1 MYLYVYTYIM
11 EYVKYSYYST
21 RFEDNFPERN
31 SVMLTSVKSTNS
43 MRAAQIGLGAIA
55 IILSTLILVHPAASV
70 VSITVTLSVIFL
82 VVGIERVLSGILV
95 DNNSRWGSIGLGFLV
110 IILASIFLS
119 YPVGTTVFLLLLIA
133 VALLFVGIAGII
145 RGIADKQGSGWSR
158 VFGVVA
164 GVIAVAVSGLMM
176 ASPLYGAVF
185 ASLVVGIALLVI
197 GIQIIAAGISGRKM
211 RMMATKDVSR

>member
-21 RFEDNFPERN
+21 RFEDHFPERN
-31 SVMLTSVKSTNS
+31 SIMLTSVKSTNS

-55 IILSTLILVHPAASV
+55 IILSTLILIHPAASV
-70 VSITVTLSVIFL
+70 VSITLILSAILL

-95 DNNSRWGSIGLGFLV
+95 DNNSRWGSIGLGVLV

-145 RGIADKQGSGWSR
+145 RGIGDKQGSGWSR

-164 GVIAVAVSGLMM
+164 GVIAVAVSGLIM

-185 ASLVVGIALLVI
+185 ASLVLGIALLVI
-197 GIQIIAAGISGRKM
+197 GIQIIAAGVSGRKM
-211 RMMATKDVSR
+211 RMMATKGVSR

>member
-1 MYLYVYTYIM
+1 M

-21 RFEDNFPERN
+21 RFEDNFSERN

-55 IILSTLILVHPAASV
+55 IILSTLILIHPAASV
-70 VSITVTLSVIFL
+70 VSITVTLSVILL
-82 VVGIERVLSGILV
+82 VVRIERVLSGILV
-95 DNNSRWGSIGLGFLV
+95 DNNSRWGSIGLGVLV

-185 ASLVVGIALLVI
+185 ASLVLGIALLVI
-197 GIQIIAAGISGRKM
+197 GIQIISAGVSGRKM

>member
-1 MYLYVYTYIM
+1 M

-21 RFEDNFPERN
+21 RFEDNFSERN

-70 VSITVTLSVIFL
+70 VSITVTLSAILL

-95 DNNSRWGSIGLGFLV
+95 DNNSLWGSIGLGVLV

-185 ASLVVGIALLVI
+185 ASLVLGIALLVI
-197 GIQIIAAGISGRKM
+197 GIQIIASGVSGRKM

>member
-1 MYLYVYTYIM
+1 MYLYVYTHIM

-21 RFEDNFPERN
+21 RFEDNFERN

-43 MRAAQIGLGAIA
+43 VRAAQIGLGAIA
-55 IILSTLILVHPAASV
+55 IILSTLILIHPAASV
-70 VSITVTLSVIFL
+70 VSITVTLSVILL

-95 DNNSRWGSIGLGFLV
+95 DNNSRWGSIGLGVLV

-185 ASLVVGIALLVI
+185 ASLVLGIALLVI
-197 GIQIIAAGISGRKM
+197 GIQIISAGVSGRKM

>member
-1 MYLYVYTYIM
+1 
-11 EYVKYSYYST
+11 
-21 RFEDNFPERN
+21 
-31 SVMLTSVKSTNS
+31 MLTSVKSTNS

-55 IILSTLILVHPAASV
+55 IILSTLILVHPVASV
-70 VSITVTLSVIFL
+70 VSIIVTLSVILL

-95 DNNSRWGSIGLGFLV
+95 DNNSRWGSIGLGVLV

-133 VALLFVGIAGII
+133 VALLFIGIAGIMREI
-145 RGIADKQGSGWSR
+145 SDKQGSGWSR

-185 ASLVVGIALLVI
+185 ASLVLGIALLVI

>member
-21 RFEDNFPERN
+21 RFEDNFSERN

-55 IILSTLILVHPAASV
+55 IILSTLILIHPAASV
-70 VSITVTLSVIFL
+70 VSITVTLSVILL

-95 DNNSRWGSIGLGFLV
+95 DNNSRWGSIGLGVLV

-185 ASLVVGIALLVI
+185 ASLVLGIALLVI
-197 GIQIIAAGISGRKM
+197 GIQIISAGVSGRKM

>member
-1 MYLYVYTYIM
+1 M
-11 EYVKYSYYST
+11 EYVKYSYFST
-21 RFEDNFPERN
+21 RFEDHFPERN
-31 SVMLTSVKSTNS
+31 SVMLTSIKSTNS

-55 IILSTLILVHPAASV
+55 ITLILVHPAASV
-70 VSITVTLSVIFL
+70 VSITVTLSVILL

-95 DNNSRWGSIGLGFLV
+95 DNNSRWGSIGLGVLV

-185 ASLVVGIALLVI
+185 ASLVLGIALLVI
-197 GIQIIAAGISGRKM
+197 GIQIIAAGVSGRKM

>member
-1 MYLYVYTYIM
+1 MYLYVYTHIM

-21 RFEDNFPERN
+21 RFEDNFSERN

-70 VSITVTLSVIFL
+70 VSITVTLSVILL

-95 DNNSRWGSIGLGFLV
+95 DNNSRWGSIGLGVLV

-185 ASLVVGIALLVI
+185 ASLVLGIALLVI
-197 GIQIIAAGISGRKM
+197 GIQIIASGVSGRKM